1 MYDLQRSGKWDCL
14 GHKKLND
21 AARKGDISV
30 ESHVVSLLFPA
41 IMLGPL
47 LGLSIAMQMT
57 LRHAL
62 LTDKRLRF
70 CA

>member
-1 MYDLQRSGKWDCL
+1 MYDLQRSGKWYCC
-14 GHKKLND
+14 GHGKLND
-21 AARKGDISV
+21 AARKGCVSV
-30 ESHVVSLLFPA
+30 ESHVVSLLFLSL
-41 IMLGPL
+41 MLGPL

>member
-1 MYDLQRSGKWDCL
+1 MHDLQRSGKWDCL

-21 AARKGDISV
+21 AARKGYISV
-30 ESHVVSLLFPA
+30 ESHVVSLLFLSL
-41 IMLGPL
+41 MLGPL

-70 CA
+70 GA

>member
-1 MYDLQRSGKWDCL
+1 MYDFERSGKWDCL
-14 GHKKLND
+14 GHGKLND
-21 AARKGDISV
+21 AARKGSVSV
-30 ESHVVSLLFPA
+30 ESHVVSLLFPG

-47 LGLSIAMQMT
+47 RGLSIAMQMT
-57 LRHAL
+57 LRHAS